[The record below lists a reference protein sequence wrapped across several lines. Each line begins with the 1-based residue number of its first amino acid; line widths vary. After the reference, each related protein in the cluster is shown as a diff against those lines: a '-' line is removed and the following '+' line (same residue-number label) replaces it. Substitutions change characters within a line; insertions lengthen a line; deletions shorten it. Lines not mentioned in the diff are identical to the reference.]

1 MGSAPSVFS
10 NARERSLSCTSV
22 SASKTRR
29 RSLLTA
35 PGPTEVVPGLACC
48 LPRASRAPF
57 RVLHERPTSGFPSFA
72 PFRPKPSRRSLGVTD
87 SARVSF
93 PALLSASH
101 PSPALRPEGQGVEL
115 GRPGFLTRSAPFLPR
130 RVEVLFQTGNTLG
143 VAPPSAACHLPPD
156 TRPGFGW
163 ADSGPKT
170 FTVRLPV
177 GAFRLDSPRRARR
190 SLPAGRVGVATTF
203 LIQFSMSAE

>member
-29 RSLLTA
+29 RSLLAA

-143 VAPPSAACHLPPD
+143 VAPPNPADHSPPGRNQVSGVPGRVR
-156 TRPGFGW
+156 RPFPAVARW
-163 ADSGPKT
+163 
-170 FTVRLPV
+170 RLPTPL
-177 GAFRLDSPRRARR
+177 APRGSLR
-190 SLPAGRVGVATTF
+190 LPAGRVGVATTF